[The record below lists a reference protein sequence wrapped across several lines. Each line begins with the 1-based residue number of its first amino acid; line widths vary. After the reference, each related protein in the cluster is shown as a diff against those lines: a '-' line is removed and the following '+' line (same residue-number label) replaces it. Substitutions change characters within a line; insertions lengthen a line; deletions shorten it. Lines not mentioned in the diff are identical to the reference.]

1 MDAGRLS
8 KVHFGWAKVVV
19 RGGGWRVSGERRSDS
34 ALKGKGDSKMT
45 KKTLAALAVSALLVA
60 ACGTGTGTD
69 DTSITGDT
77 SLGGTGTTMAG
88 TATTATGTGDTQAD
102 TGGVADVAAEVTALE
117 AELAQFASEIEAEA
131 PEPVV
136 SAYNDLEV
144 EVAGLISAASDME
157 LTNEELEPVQDA
169 ATALDDAVTEADVD
183 LSAEFMDFWADF
195 STRLQA
201 LAA

>member
-1 MDAGRLS
+1 
-8 KVHFGWAKVVV
+8 
-19 RGGGWRVSGERRSDS
+19 
-34 ALKGKGDSKMT
+34 LKGKGDSKMT

-183 LSAEFMDFWADF
+183 LSAEFMDFWAAF